1 MLGPA
6 RVDVVRCVRVLGVR
20 GSSFARPCSLA
31 GILSIGIDFGVVS
44 NPEFLREGTAVDD
57 FRHPPKTVIGAFDE
71 CTGAQVAQLYEHFD
85 APLIC
90 TSVEIAELINTST
103 MHGTHSRSRSEMK

>member
-1 MLGPA
+1 LLGL
-6 RVDVVRCVRVLGVR
+6 V
-20 GSSFARPCSLA
+20 CSLA

-71 CTGAQVAQLYEHFD
+71 CTGGQVAQRYEHLD

-90 TSVEIAELINTST
+90 TSVEIAELIKYVDNTWHALKVT
-103 MHGTHSRSRSEMK
+103 FGNEVGNACKALAIELPVKNPTGR